1 MKISE
6 RIEGTIDNWRVK
18 WGEDLRNW
26 AAGFIS
32 WGIELI
38 MDITGK
44 GLAARLDTLIDQ
56 AAAEQNI
63 PPETV
68 AKIKEAWA
76 GEGEWQVLLGGAAGG
91 SAVGSLI
98 GSTLGPWLK
107 LIEYMGMKLAKPYRL
122 DPFSVITAWRRDPAT
137 YAPLFEDLREQG
149 WDDERIDALK
159 FFTQA
164 FPSLRDVIG
173 FYAHEVFEPDMI
185 TRYGLGDELP
195 PYEGTLFE
203 KLGVP
208 AEVATMY
215 WMDHWQHASWTQ
227 VVEMLRRGQLT
238 EADIWEWFRLVEIPP
253 YWRDKLIAISWN
265 VPTRV
270 DVRRFWDMG
279 TIDEAR
285 LREIYTAQGYHGQDL
300 DDYVLWTKVYVAFP
314 DLLSRWSNGWIT
326 EEDVRAELAT
336 LGMPAARIDTLMQT
350 KIKAIEGGK
359 VEAEKALT
367 KAEIYRGVK
376 TGKITREEA
385 VDLLIDLNYT
395 ETQASYLLDTNIPP
409 DEEEAAVQERAL
421 TKADIL
427 NGLKAELITE
437 LEAHEKLL
445 GLRYTADN
453 AWFLI
458 KIFNALVKPPTEPR
472 DREASKADIVKAVK
486 TGLITPEDGYLM
498 LQDIGFTPEASQ
510 FILMVQA
517 ESSPFSPVNFAE
529 FKDLT
534 TKYRIAI
541 GKEEKP
547 MPEELIKAGAEVV
560 RLTSEVEALQRS
572 IKEEERG
579 LISTENL
586 PEAATKK
593 RDELRVAL
601 HRAEAELHTAKI
613 SYDGMV
619 AKWRQGV

>member
-1 MKISE
+1 MSISE
-6 RIEGTIDNWRVK
+6 RIEGTIENWRVK
-18 WGEDLRNW
+18 WGEALKEW

-38 MDITGK
+38 MDITGR
-44 GLAARLDTLIDQ
+44 GLGTRLDEIIDQ
-56 AAAEQNI
+56 LAIEENI
-63 PPETV
+63 PPEIA
-68 AKIKEAWA
+68 AKAKDLWK
-76 GEGEWQVLLGGAAGG
+76 GEGEWQALLGGAAGG
-91 SAVGSLI
+91 TAVGSLI
-98 GSTLGPWLK
+98 GSTLGPFLM
-107 LIEYMGMKLAKPYRL
+107 LLQYTVQRQAKQYRL
-122 DPFSVITAWRRDPAT
+122 DPFSVITAWRRDPEK
-137 YAPLFEDLREQG
+137 YAGLFDDLKDQG
-149 WDDERIDALK
+149 WDDDKIEALK
-159 FFTQA
+159 FFTLYYPSPQDLITWQA
-164 FPSLRDVIG
+164 K
-173 FYAHEVFEPDMI
+173 EVFEPAMI
-185 TRYGLGDELP
+185 AKYGLTAEFENLDLSGFAKAGVDE
-195 PYEGTLFE
+195 EQ
-203 KLGVP
+203 
-208 AEVATMY
+208 ARNY
-215 WMDHWQHASWTQ
+215 WIAHWQHASFNQ
-227 VVEMLRRGQLT
+227 VIEMLHRGQIT
-238 EADIWEWFRLVEIPP
+238 EDDVWEWFRVVEIPP

-285 LREIYTAQGYHGQDL
+285 LREIYTALGYHGQDL

-326 EEDVRAELAT
+326 EADVRAELAA
-336 LGMPAARIDTLMQT
+336 LGMPAARIETLMQT
-350 KIKAIEGGK
+350 KIKAVEGGK
-359 VEAEKALT
+359 VDAEKALT

-385 VDLLIDLNYT
+385 VDLLVDLNYT
-395 ETQASYLLDTNIPP
+395 ETQAIYLLDTNIPP
-409 DEEEAAVQERAL
+409 DEEEAAVQKRAL
-421 TKADIL
+421 TKADVL
-427 NGLKAELITE
+427 NGLKTEVITE
-437 LEAHEKLL
+437 QEAHEKLL
-445 GLRYTADN
+445 GLRYTVDD
-453 AWFLI
+453 AWFLL

-517 ESSPFSPVNFAE
+517 ESSPFSPANFAE

-534 TKYRIAI
+534 TKYKIAI

-547 MPEELIKAGAEVV
+547 MPEELKTAAAEMV

-579 LISTENL
+579 LIPDQVL
-586 PEAATKK
+586 PEAATEK

-601 HRAEAELHTAKI
+601 HRAEAELFSAKI
-613 SYDGMV
+613 NYDGLV
-619 AKWRQGV
+619 AKWRHGV